1 VGLDLSTDIAAV
13 DAALRRV
20 AAVRASLDDVGVQA
34 VALTQATQW
43 QSAAAQAFRDAVED
57 WVRAVGRTQRPL
69 DTLHDDLVQTRHRLE
84 RTWTP
89 QP

>member
-1 VGLDLSTDIAAV
+1 MALDLRTDIAAV

-20 AAVRASLDDVGVQA
+20 AVVQTSLEDVGAQA
-34 VALTQATQW
+34 VALAQATRW

-69 DTLHDDLVQTRHRLE
+69 DTLYDDLVQTRHRLE

-89 QP
+89 DP